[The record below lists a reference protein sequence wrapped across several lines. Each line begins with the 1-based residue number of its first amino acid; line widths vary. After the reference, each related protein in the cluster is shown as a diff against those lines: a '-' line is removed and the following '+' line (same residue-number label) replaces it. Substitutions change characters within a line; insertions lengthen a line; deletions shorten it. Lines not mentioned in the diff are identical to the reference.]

1 MSKTPLVS
9 SLIIFYNPGRF
20 FREAIESVFAQTFT
34 DWELILADDGSTD
47 GSLTVAQEY
56 AQRFPEKVRLIQ
68 HPGGVNKGMSATRN
82 LGLAAAQGEYLA
94 LLDADDIWTPNKL
107 TEQVALMD
115 QYPQAA
121 LVFGR
126 GLIWHSWTG
135 RPEDKKRD
143 WYALSHL
150 NADRLVPAPEFLTRW
165 LQNEFCQPGTSELL
179 CRTELLRGVGGW
191 DESFKGL
198 YEDNVLYTRLLT
210 RYPVYFASNTWY
222 HYRQHDSNCC
232 YSAMASGEW
241 APGKANAARER
252 ILLWIERY
260 LDEKNLRDLEL
271 RDALQAALEPY
282 RYPVRY
288 QVRQFPLRVA
298 RRLKTALAR

>member
-9 SLIIFYNPGRF
+9 VLIIFYNPGRF
-20 FREAIESVFAQTFT
+20 FTEALESVVAQTFT

-47 GSLTVAQEY
+47 GSYALAQEF
-56 AQRFPEKVRLIQ
+56 ARRFPDRVRVIQ

-82 LGLAAAQGEYLA
+82 LGLAAAQGTYLA

-107 TEQVALMD
+107 TEQVALMEK
-115 QYPQAA
+115 YPEAA
-121 LVFGR
+121 LVFGQ

-135 RPEDKKRD
+135 RPEDQGRD
-143 WYALSHL
+143 WHALSHL
-150 NADRLVPAPEFLTRW
+150 PADRLVRAPEMLVRW
-165 LQNEFCQPGTSELL
+165 LKDEFCQPGTSELL
-179 CRTELLRGVGGW
+179 CRTALLREAGGW

-210 RYPVYFASNTWY
+210 RYPVYFACNTWY

-232 YSAMASGEW
+232 LSAIAKGEW
-241 APGKANAARER
+241 APGKPNPARQR

-260 LDEKNLRDLEL
+260 LDEKNIRDLEL

-282 RYPVRY
+282 RYPLRY
-288 QVRQFPLRVA
+288 QLRQFPLRVA